1 VPLHGG
7 ARLRW
12 HLCSPSCWRASPSA
26 RAPAGGREGVAARRR
41 RGTRTL
47 LLNGI
52 AGLVFGWFYVRH
64 GLESAM
70 LSHFCAD
77 LVLHVAA
84 PLAMA

>member
-1 VPLHGG
+1 MKYVKLGRTG
-7 ARLRW
+7 LTVSKIC
-12 HLCSPSCWRASPSA
+12 LGCMSYGD
-26 RAPAGGREGVAARRR
+26 PA
-41 RGTRTL
+41 RGTHPWSLDEDASRP
-47 LLNGI
+47 
-52 AGLVFGWFYVRH
+52 FYVRH